1 MIKNIKTLLLLVVI
15 CASCRTL
22 VVNNERQIISD
33 SQPQLGAIGLLDRN
47 VLNRTFKTVET
58 PVLKE
63 KIRLE
68 LHKEKFDKKRYE
80 AYLKVSPK
88 NTFQISFVDSL
99 ANKPEFY
106 SLQLSDRVEY
116 IESIKSNEKLV
127 EYLKNKPQLQ
137 TVTAVSI
144 AVRPQMLSQFDN
156 AESVFLV
163 YDRKLKK
170 YYLELMEKSGT
181 KVKIYFN
188 DIGVFAFDVSGF
200 CWGSNHKHEVE
211 LKMLADGVK
220 CSKELKRKAA
230 KVNLEKDYLNF

>member
-1 MIKNIKTLLLLVVI
+1 LLLVVI

-116 IESIKSNEKLV
+116 IESIKS
-127 EYLKNKPQLQ
+127 
-137 TVTAVSI
+137 
-144 AVRPQMLSQFDN
+144 
-156 AESVFLV
+156 
-163 YDRKLKK
+163 
-170 YYLELMEKSGT
+170 
-181 KVKIYFN
+181 
-188 DIGVFAFDVSGF
+188 
-200 CWGSNHKHEVE
+200 
-211 LKMLADGVK
+211 
-220 CSKELKRKAA
+220 
-230 KVNLEKDYLNF
+230 